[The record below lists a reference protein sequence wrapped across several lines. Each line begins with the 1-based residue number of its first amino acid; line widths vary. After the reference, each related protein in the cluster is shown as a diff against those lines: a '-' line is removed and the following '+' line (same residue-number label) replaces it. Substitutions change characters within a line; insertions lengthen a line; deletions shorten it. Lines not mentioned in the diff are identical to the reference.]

1 MRENG
6 ILEKIIEFITSPD
19 LQTTSN
25 TTEAIINGFVNM
37 AADSRVEN
45 TMIGKLTSVS
55 ECGQVRSGHSGK
67 ILESCAFQFTQDIY
81 ASNCLFRSF

>member
-19 LQTTSN
+19 LQVTSN
-25 TTEAIINGFVNM
+25 TTGAIIKGLVNM

-55 ECGQVRSGHSGK
+55 ECGQVWLGHLGK
-67 ILESCAFQFTQDIY
+67 ILESCAF
-81 ASNCLFRSF
+81 